1 MLDFIINSLIWILA
15 LYGFSEI
22 VRQIINICTCTN
34 LKADGIYMVIAAKN
48 QEEKVEG
55 FIRSIL
61 FRLIYGKDEIIK
73 NIIVTDL
80 ESNDNTKVIL
90 KKLEKDHEYIKFL
103 EWNDCKEVIEN
114 IKSVENN

>member
-15 LYGFSEI
+15 LYGFFEI
-22 VRQIINICTCTN
+22 VRQIINICVCTN

-80 ESNDNTKVIL
+80 ESNDNTKLIL
-90 KKLEKDHEYIKFL
+90 KNLEKDGEYIKFL
-103 EWNDCKEVIEN
+103 EWNECKELIEN
-114 IKSVENN
+114 IKSVKK